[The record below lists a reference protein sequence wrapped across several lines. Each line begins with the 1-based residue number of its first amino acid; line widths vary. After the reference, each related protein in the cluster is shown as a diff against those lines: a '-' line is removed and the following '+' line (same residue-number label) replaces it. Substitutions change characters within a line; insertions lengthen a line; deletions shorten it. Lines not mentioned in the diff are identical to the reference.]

1 VGGLGSVKRRG
12 GDQAAESLTQPGNN
26 RRIDRGTENTE
37 RRGNMLVWLLIAIA
51 LAILGVIELLLNFTI
66 PFVEYRTIILFL
78 LILGMSYRI
87 YNMERSGEKENMR
100 ERVREL
106 EDKIRELE
114 MGKENQEEE

>member
-1 VGGLGSVKRRG
+1 
-12 GDQAAESLTQPGNN
+12 
-26 RRIDRGTENTE
+26 
-37 RRGNMLVWLLIAIA
+37 MLVWLLIAIA

-87 YNMERSGEKENMR
+87 YNMERSGEKENMK